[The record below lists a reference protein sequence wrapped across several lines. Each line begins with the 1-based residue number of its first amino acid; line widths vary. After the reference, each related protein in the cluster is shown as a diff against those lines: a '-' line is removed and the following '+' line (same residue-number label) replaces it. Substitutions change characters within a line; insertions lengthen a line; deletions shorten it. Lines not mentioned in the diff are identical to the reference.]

1 VRRFD
6 VVAEPLSGLRVVQR
20 HPLADSWGFQT
31 RMFRKEDFEEQR
43 LKQSKHL
50 IGTGQVDDLLVWER

>member
-6 VVAEPLSGLRVVQR
+6 VVAEPLI
-20 HPLADSWGFQT
+20 
-31 RMFRKEDFEEQR
+31 E
-43 LKQSKHL
+43 HL